1 LIAACACALIRG
13 QGDIWLGGAMSLKNP
28 NPIDQH
34 VGTRVGMRRLMR
46 VFKDLRRKFLK
57 DRAKSS
63 LAQVASAFIA
73 AVGLAGIFLQIRA
86 GQLQQNIAQE
96 QIIAGQKSARENSA
110 KQIYVTYMT
119 SGFQNPE
126 FTDPQYDE
134 IKKNRLLL
142 LKYQWFVENMLFAY
156 DEIFD
161 NLDRPEWVLS
171 FNLDLDTHMRV
182 ICDMGHENPQ
192 LLLQFYKKTQA
203 LIQRAVLASKET
215 ECERFASDKSK

>member
-1 LIAACACALIRG
+1 
-13 QGDIWLGGAMSLKNP
+13 
-28 NPIDQH
+28 
-34 VGTRVGMRRLMR
+34 MRRFLKWR
-46 VFKDLRRKFLK
+46 KIFFKDRP
-57 DRAKSS
+57 KSS
-63 LAQVASAFIA
+63 LAQIASAIIA
-73 AVGLAGIFLQIRA
+73 VAGLGGIVLQIRA
-86 GQLQQNIAQE
+86 GQEQENIAQE

-134 IKKNRLLL
+134 IKKNRLVL
-142 LKYQWFVENMLFAY
+142 LKYRWFIENMLFAY

-171 FNLDLDTHMRV
+171 FKLDLDTHMRV

-192 LLLQFYKKTQA
+192 LLLQFYSKTQT
-203 LIQRAVLASKET
+203 LIQKAVQESREP
-215 ECERFASDKSK
+215 ECLRLASDKQK